1 MIRTKAILKY
11 LGFVLLF
18 NALFLCISA
27 SISFFLHENSFIPL
41 LYGTL
46 VCVALGILPQIFI
59 AKIEDITFQE
69 GIAIS
74 VLGWIITCLVG
85 MIPYLVWGGEFT
97 LANSLFE
104 SVSGFTTTG
113 ATILN
118 DVEILPKGLLFWRAS
133 THFIGGIGI
142 ILFVLVILP
151 EKKRIRSSIYHS
163 EVSGLSMLNFR
174 MKTKKIVNIIVIV
187 YISLITVETV
197 LLKFFGMNWFD
208 AVCHSFATVATGGFS
223 TKNASVAHYNSISIE
238 IIIMFF
244 MLISSM
250 HFGLVYNTIRGKK
263 LNIFTSNVVRA
274 YVMVFVIGIFLVAAQ
289 LASEKIYGPGE
300 SIRYAAFQVIS
311 LGTTTGFSIVDPPHW
326 PIFAILIQMYFT
338 IQCGMVGSTSGGLKF
353 DRIYIY
359 IKSMIKQIRLT
370 KHPQGIYAIKIDGTL
385 IDSDMELQTAVFILL
400 YIITFFVTTLLLAAM
415 NIDGMTAFSASIA
428 TIGNVGPGFGN
439 VSSLGNYSS
448 LPDAAKYVLSANM
461 LLGRLE
467 IMNIMVFLTMLRPKR

>member
-18 NALFLCISA
+18 NALFLYISA
-27 SISFFLHENSFIPL
+27 SISLYLHEDSCIPL
-41 LYGTL
+41 LYGALICT
-46 VCVALGILPQIFI
+46 ALGVFPQLFV
-59 AKIEDITFQE
+59 KRIEDISFHE
-69 GIAIS
+69 GLAIS
-74 VLGWIITCLVG
+74 VLGWVITCLFG
-85 MIPYLVWGGEFT
+85 AIPYLMWGGEFT
-97 LANSLFE
+97 LANAVFE

-113 ATILN
+113 SSILN
-118 DVEILPKGLLFWRAS
+118 DVEALPKGLLFWRAA

-151 EKKRIRSSIYHS
+151 EKKGLRASIYHS
-163 EVSGLSMLNFR
+163 EVSGLSMMNFR
-174 MKTKKIVNIIVIV
+174 MKTKEIANIIVIV
-187 YISLITVETV
+187 YLSLIAVETF
-197 LLKFFGMNWFD
+197 LLKIAGMNWFD
-208 AVCHSFATVATGGFS
+208 AICHSFATVATGGFS
-223 TKNASVAHYNSISIE
+223 TKNQSIAYYDNVNIE
-238 IIIMFF
+238 MIIIFF
-244 MLISSM
+244 MLISSI
-250 HFGLVYNTIRGKK
+250 HFGLIYNTIMGRKM
-263 LNIFTSNVVRA
+263 NVFSSNVVRS
-274 YVMVFVIGIFLVAAQ
+274 YVVVILIGVLLVAGQ
-289 LASEKIYGPGE
+289 LSFEKMYSFSE
-300 SIRYAAFQVIS
+300 SLRYAAFQVIS
-311 LGTTTGFSIVDPPHW
+311 LGTTTGFSIVDTPNW
-326 PIFAILIQMYFT
+326 PIFAILMQMYFT

-359 IKSMIKQIRLT
+359 FKSMIKQIRLT

-385 IDSDMELQTAVFILL
+385 IDSDRELQTAVFILL

-448 LPDAAKYVLSANM
+448 LPDAAKYILSMNM

>member
-1 MIRTKAILKY
+1 MLRTKAILKY

-59 AKIEDITFQE
+59 EKIEDITFQE

-85 MIPYLVWGGEFT
+85 TIPYLVWGGEFT

-151 EKKRIRSSIYHS
+151 EKKRLRSSIYHS

-174 MKTKKIVNIIVIV
+174 MKTKKIVNIIAIV

-223 TKNASVAHYNSISIE
+223 TKNASVAYYNSISIE

-274 YVMVFVIGIFLVAAQ
+274 YIMVFVIGIFLVAAQ
-289 LASEKIYGPGE
+289 LASKKIYGPGE
-300 SIRYAAFQVIS
+300 SI
-311 LGTTTGFSIVDPPHW
+311 
-326 PIFAILIQMYFT
+326 
-338 IQCGMVGSTSGGLKF
+338 
-353 DRIYIY
+353 
-359 IKSMIKQIRLT
+359 
-370 KHPQGIYAIKIDGTL
+370 
-385 IDSDMELQTAVFILL
+385 
-400 YIITFFVTTLLLAAM
+400 
-415 NIDGMTAFSASIA
+415 
-428 TIGNVGPGFGN
+428 
-439 VSSLGNYSS
+439 
-448 LPDAAKYVLSANM
+448 
-461 LLGRLE
+461 
-467 IMNIMVFLTMLRPKR
+467 

>member
-1 MIRTKAILKY
+1 M
-11 LGFVLLF
+11 
-18 NALFLCISA
+18 
-27 SISFFLHENSFIPL
+27 
-41 LYGTL
+41 YGTL

-85 MIPYLVWGGEFT
+85 TIPYLVWGGEFT

-311 LGTTTGFSIVDPPHW
+311 LGTTTGFSIVDTPHW
-326 PIFAILIQMYFT
+326 PI
-338 IQCGMVGSTSGGLKF
+338 
-353 DRIYIY
+353 
-359 IKSMIKQIRLT
+359 
-370 KHPQGIYAIKIDGTL
+370 
-385 IDSDMELQTAVFILL
+385 
-400 YIITFFVTTLLLAAM
+400 
-415 NIDGMTAFSASIA
+415 
-428 TIGNVGPGFGN
+428 
-439 VSSLGNYSS
+439 
-448 LPDAAKYVLSANM
+448 
-461 LLGRLE
+461 
-467 IMNIMVFLTMLRPKR
+467 

>member
-1 MIRTKAILKY
+1 MIRTKAILRY

-27 SISFFLHENSFIPL
+27 AISFFLHENSFIPL
-41 LYGTL
+41 LYGALICT
-46 VCVALGILPQIFI
+46 ALGIFPQIFI
-59 AKIEDITFQE
+59 EKIEDITFQE

-74 VLGWIITCLVG
+74 VLGWIVTCLTG
-85 MIPYLVWGGEFT
+85 MIPYFMWGGEFT

-118 DVEILPKGLLFWRAS
+118 NVEILPKGLLFWRAS

-151 EKKRIRSSIYHS
+151 EKRGVRSSIYHS

-174 MKTKKIVNIIVIV
+174 MKTKEIANIIVIV
-187 YISLITVETV
+187 YISLIAVETI
-197 LLKFFGMNWFD
+197 LLKIFGMNWFD

-223 TKNASVAHYNSISIE
+223 TKNTSVAYFNNISIE

-250 HFGLVYNTIRGKK
+250 HFGLIYNTIRGRK
-263 LNIFTSNVVRA
+263 LNIFTSSVVRS
-274 YVMVFVIGIFLVAAQ
+274 YVIVMFIGILLVAGQ
-289 LASEKIYGPGE
+289 LTFEKVYSSGE
-300 SIRYAAFQVIS
+300 SLRYAAFQVIS
-311 LGTTTGFSIVDPPHW
+311 LGTTTGFAIVDTPNW

-353 DRIYIY
+353 DRIYLFF
-359 IKSMIKQIRLT
+359 KSLIKQIKLT
-370 KHPQGIYAIKIDGTL
+370 KHPQGIYAIKVDGTL

-400 YIITFFVTTLLLAAM
+400 YIITFFVTTLLLTAM
-415 NIDGMTAFSASIA
+415 KIDGMTAFSAAI
-428 TIGNVGPGFGN
+428 TTLGNAGPGFGK
-439 VSSLGNYSS
+439 VSSLGNYSG
-448 LPDAAKYVLSANM
+448 LPDAAKYILSGNM

-467 IMNIMVFLTMLRPKR
+467 IMNIIVFLTMLSRKR

>member
-1 MIRTKAILKY
+1 MLRTKAILKY

-151 EKKRIRSSIYHS
+151 EKKRLRSSIYHS

-274 YVMVFVIGIFLVAAQ
+274 YVIVFVIGIFLVAAQ

-311 LGTTTGFSIVDPPHW
+311 LGTTTGFSIVDTPHW